1 MRHTTFLALRKEL
14 VRFFW
19 HALVGLVALWITG
32 DWRFGLLAAVLL
44 YLVEDVINLIR
55 LSIWVN
61 KPKQVNLP
69 VVGGLWG
76 DVFDRLIAM
85 QRRDRKRK
93 KRLAR
98 IVSEFQISTAAL
110 PDGVVV
116 LAPRGEITW
125 FNNAAQFLLGLR
137 DPEDYGQRIANLVRH
152 PSFISYFARADYS
165 KEVEA
170 PSPINAN
177 IMLSFRVIPYGDGQ
191 RLMIVR
197 DVSETRR
204 LEIARRDFVA
214 NASHELRTPLTVLH
228 GYLDI
233 MESES
238 STGKELAAWKTPL
251 DEIRGQVSRMEAL
264 VDDLIKLAR
273 LESEVQQERRNLI
286 DVPGLFEHL
295 KSDAL
300 AISKGRHRI
309 EFEIDPDLCL
319 YGREVEVQSILSNL
333 VSNAINYTPAGGV
346 IRVRWRSDSRGAYL
360 TVADSGVGIA
370 EKDISRITERFYRVD
385 VGRSRSSG
393 GTGLGLSIVKH
404 ALERHEARLQVES
417 ELGVGSTFTCE
428 FPIRRVYRKSSGTPS
443 LPSPTIERQ
452 HLG

>member
-1 MRHTTFLALRKEL
+1 MRRTTVLVFRNEL
-14 VRFFW
+14 VRLCW
-19 HALVGLVALWITG
+19 HALVGLVTLWITG
-32 DWRFGLLAAVLL
+32 DWRLGLLAVVVL
-44 YLVEDVINLIR
+44 YLLEDVFNLIR

-61 KPKQVNLP
+61 KPKHVNLP
-69 VVGGLWG
+69 AAGGLWG

-93 KRLAR
+93 KRLAK

-116 LAPRGEITW
+116 LAPRGEIAW

-152 PSFISYFARADYS
+152 PAFIGFFARADYS
-165 KEVEA
+165 REVEV
-170 PSPINAN
+170 PSPINAS

-233 MESES
+233 MEPES
-238 STGKELAAWKTPL
+238 ANGKALAAWKLPL
-251 DEIRGQVSRMEAL
+251 DEIRGQISRMEAL
-264 VDDLIKLAR
+264 VNDLIKLAR
-273 LESEVQQERRNLI
+273 LESEVQQDRRNPI
-286 DVPGLFEHL
+286 DVPELL
-295 KSDAL
+295 DRLQADASAL
-300 AISKGRHRI
+300 SKGRHRI
-309 EFEIDPDLCL
+309 EFDVDPDLCL
-319 YGREVEVQSILSNL
+319 YGREVEIQSILSNL
-333 VSNAINYTPAGGV
+333 VSNAINYTQDGGV
-346 IRVRWRSDSRGAYL
+346 IRVRWWGDNRGAYL
-360 TVADSGVGIA
+360 AVADSGVGIA
-370 EKDISRITERFYRVD
+370 EKDIPRITERFYRVD

-428 FPIRRVYRKSSGTPS
+428 FPIRRVHRKSSGSTLQRRPK
-443 LPSPTIERQ
+443 IERQ
-452 HLG
+452 SP